1 MKANKPKKEFGM
13 LQLDKDLHKALKQ
26 YCQHHGFNM
35 SGFVS
40 ALIRQALA
48 NNKRK

>member
-1 MKANKPKKEFGM
+1 MRKDKSDYAM
-13 LQLDKDLHKALKQ
+13 LQLPKEIHTILKA

-40 ALIRQALA
+40 ALIKQSLA
-48 NNKRK
+48 NNKKK